1 MRTGIWGVGA
11 LLAIAFLGSAD
22 EDGGFALSFP
32 QLLAVSVLPPLAAAY
47 VEGWWR
53 ERCHHVD
60 RRTRMMLL
68 AMSRGL
74 GKLEDDG
81 EADDDEESSD
91 DA

>member
-1 MRTGIWGVGA
+1 MRAATWGVGA

-22 EDGGFALSFP
+22 EDGFALSFP

>member
-74 GKLEDDG
+74 GKLEDGD
-81 EADDDEESSD
+81 DDDEESTD

>member
-1 MRTGIWGVGA
+1 MRAATWGVGA

-22 EDGGFALSFP
+22 EDGFALSFP

-74 GKLEDDG
+74 GKLEDGD
-81 EADDDEESSD
+81 DDDEESTD

>member
-1 MRTGIWGVGA
+1 MRAATWGVGA

-22 EDGGFALSFP
+22 DDGGFALTFP

-47 VEGWWR
+47 V
-53 ERCHHVD
+53 RCHHVD

-74 GKLEDDG
+74 GKLDDD
-81 EADDDEESSD
+81 DDDESD
-91 DA
+91 DDDEDSDDDA